1 MEVLSNRQEQLLKMI
16 VENYVKQ
23 ATPVSSKQLCKRLK
37 CSSATIRSEMSDLEE
52 AGLLEKTHTSSGR
65 IPSQKGYR
73 YYVDNLLKPKKMN
86 GEDMLNLQIIL
97 HNQSL
102 ELSDCLSKSL
112 QLVSDMTSYTAV
124 VLGKASH
131 DNLLKEVN
139 VVPLA
144 DNQLIMI
151 VVTDKGKVEHKTVT
165 LDQVNM
171 NDVKKTVD
179 LINKLI
185 VGTPIDE
192 ISTKLEF
199 EIKPIIGNY
208 VEQHEKLYDVIYH
221 VFDDLTHPVVG
232 KTKFLEQP
240 EFGSIDKVK
249 GLFAKLDDQDL
260 IKEIKQDNSNN
271 IEVYIGSE
279 NNIDSDVTVIKTGF
293 KTNSEEGT
301 IAIIGPKRMEYER
314 VMSLL

>member
-1 MEVLSNRQEQLLKMI
+1 MGVLSNRQEQLLKMI

-37 CSSATIRSEMSDLEE
+37 CSSATIRSEMADLEE

-139 VVPLA
+139 VVP
-144 DNQLIMI
+144 
-151 VVTDKGKVEHKTVT
+151 
-165 LDQVNM
+165 
-171 NDVKKTVD
+171 
-179 LINKLI
+179 
-185 VGTPIDE
+185 
-192 ISTKLEF
+192 
-199 EIKPIIGNY
+199 
-208 VEQHEKLYDVIYH
+208 
-221 VFDDLTHPVVG
+221 
-232 KTKFLEQP
+232 
-240 EFGSIDKVK
+240 
-249 GLFAKLDDQDL
+249 
-260 IKEIKQDNSNN
+260 
-271 IEVYIGSE
+271 
-279 NNIDSDVTVIKTGF
+279 
-293 KTNSEEGT
+293 
-301 IAIIGPKRMEYER
+301 
-314 VMSLL
+314 

>member
-1 MEVLSNRQEQLLKMI
+1 MLR
-16 VENYVKQ
+16 
-23 ATPVSSKQLCKRLK
+23 KR
-37 CSSATIRSEMSDLEE
+37 
-52 AGLLEKTHTSSGR
+52 
-65 IPSQKGYR
+65 
-73 YYVDNLLKPKKMN
+73 
-86 GEDMLNLQIIL
+86 
-97 HNQSL
+97 
-102 ELSDCLSKSL
+102 
-112 QLVSDMTSYTAV
+112 
-124 VLGKASH
+124 
-131 DNLLKEVN
+131 
-139 VVPLA
+139 
-144 DNQLIMI
+144 
-151 VVTDKGKVEHKTVT
+151 
-165 LDQVNM
+165 
-171 NDVKKTVD
+171 
-179 LINKLI
+179 I

-221 VFDDLTHPVVG
+221 VFDDLTHPDINVVG

-293 KTNSEEGT
+293 KTKNEEGT

-314 VMSLL
+314 VMSLLEFIKDNIEG